1 MAELNIPSWFNCVT
15 PQFDILNN
23 KLDES
28 VFAANLGDVMMGTG
42 NEIYL
47 DPKQFFKKTYVTNG
61 LRNIATRVVQALN
74 GGVTENRVISLQTGF
89 GGGKT
94 HALISLYHI
103 VKNGAALNDVLI
115 EANVLA
121 KGLMPTFDNAKIA
134 VFTNNT
140 NDVAQGRTVAE
151 GFVIHTLWGEIA
163 YQLGG
168 VEAYKTIEKNDVDGI
183 APSKELI
190 TPIL

>member
-28 VFAANLGDVMMGTG
+28 VFAANLGDVMMGSG

-61 LRNIATRVVQALN
+61 LRSIATRVVQALN

-103 VKNGAALNDVLI
+103 VKNGAALNDVLV
-115 EANVLA
+115 EADVLA
-121 KGLMPTFDNAKIA
+121 KGLMPTFSNARVA

-140 NDVAQGRTVAE
+140 NDVVQGRSVP
-151 GFVIHTLWGEIA
+151 
-163 YQLGG
+163 
-168 VEAYKTIEKNDVDGI
+168 EA
-183 APSKELI
+183 L
-190 TPIL
+190 